1 MTEAVIWKLVLL
13 RKSMDWFLYDNGP
26 RHEKVNFEHCSVVS
40 IVAFEQVHNSLG
52 IWRISY

>member
-13 RKSMDWFLYDNGP
+13 RKSMDWFLYDNSP

-40 IVAFEQVHNSLG
+40 IVAFEQVHNSLD